1 MRILIVEGE
10 EEQPSLHGL
19 FTVHGHDS
27 VRSAPGADVVRKCDK
42 APPDMIVWRVST
54 ELNDVEWARL
64 EVLLR
69 REHRP
74 YGVVVIG
81 TPGTPSQAARCLNHG
96 ADDFVRSPWD
106 ERELLARVTSVL
118 RRVHPQNKDPVIDLD
133 HLSIDLRSKQVSI
146 DGRTIRLAPK
156 AYALLHLLACDP
168 GRVFSAHEIIA
179 HVWPNRRSADQND
192 VKQCIHTL
200 RQRLEID
207 PANPR
212 LICNSPGFG
221 YFLDL
226 NWANAGG
233 EEADA
238 S

>member
-1 MRILIVEGE
+1 MRILIIEGDE
-10 EEQPSLHGL
+10 GQPSLHGL
-19 FTVHGHDS
+19 FTRHGHDS
-27 VRSAPGADVVRKCDK
+27 VRSPPGADLVRLCEK
-42 APPDMIVWRVST
+42 APPDIMIWRLET
-54 ELNDVEWARL
+54 ELNDIEWARL
-64 EVLLR
+64 NSVIG

-74 YGVVVIG
+74 HGIVVIG
-81 TPGTPSQAARCLNHG
+81 SPGTPSQAARCLNHG

-106 ERELLARVTSVL
+106 EEELMARVMAVL
-118 RRVHPQNKDPVIDLD
+118 RRMTPQAHDPVIDLD
-133 HLSIDLRSKQVSI
+133 HLTIDLRSKQVSI
-146 DGRTIRLAPK
+146 EGRVVRLAPK

-200 RQRLEID
+200 RQRLEVD

-221 YFLDL
+221 YYLDL
-226 NWANAGG
+226 GWVREND